1 MAKVT
6 TVKCKVMTMAPERTQ
21 YFPYKYELAPEDL
34 FVEIAIPADAVIED
48 KGGIVVV
55 SMDGFSLML
64 GQVADSLDSM
74 HKQWEAK
81 QTGLRR

>member
-1 MAKVT
+1 MAKVI
-6 TVKCKVMTMAPERTQ
+6 TVRCKVLTMAPERTQ
-21 YFPYKYELAPEDL
+21 YFPYKYELEPEGL
-34 FVEIAIPADAVIED
+34 LVELTVPADAVLESKD
-48 KGGIVVV
+48 GTVVV

-64 GQVADSLDSM
+64 GQMADSLDSM